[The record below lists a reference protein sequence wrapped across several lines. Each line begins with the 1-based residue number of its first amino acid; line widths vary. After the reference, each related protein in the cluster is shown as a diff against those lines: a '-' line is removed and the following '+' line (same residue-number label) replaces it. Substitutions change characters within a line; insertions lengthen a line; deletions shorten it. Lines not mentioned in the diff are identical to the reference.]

1 MKSREQWDEI
11 IQLAE
16 KSNDVTN
23 RIKNMLISESE
34 VNISREGNSLLSSL
48 FQKKNFFFF
57 APQRELNQSWLCNM
71 KIQQET
77 DNIRGVIC

>member
-48 FQKKNFFFF
+48 FQKKKFFF
-57 APQRELNQSWLCNM
+57 APQRELNQSWFCNM